1 LKPRQKLEAEDQH
14 YRCTR
19 AEIQRAEEIA
29 GSGEIKKHAEE
40 TTNQRPIT
48 AEEKSLEEDEFWQEK
63 MNNKKSGKNRTLW
76 TELKNE
82 ENGQKNQNSRPNP
95 LTERTKITSAAR
107 QSGPGSEKTKMR

>member
-1 LKPRQKLEAEDQH
+1 
-14 YRCTR
+14 
-19 AEIQRAEEIA
+19 
-29 GSGEIKKHAEE
+29 
-40 TTNQRPIT
+40 
-48 AEEKSLEEDEFWQEK
+48 
-63 MNNKKSGKNRTLW
+63 LW